1 MRRGGGLPADRDYPS
16 DARRVRSP
24 IFFPPMFEPLR
35 DALRG
40 FSARLEPDER
50 RAATQAMRD
59 ALVHAKLG
67 LNDLRALLAT
77 TNTRLAAER
86 AELDTVRR
94 RQGLA
99 AEINDRETVAIAERF
114 AAQHQERVAMLE
126 TKQMVQQQE
135 LSLAERDYEDMA
147 GELRLILSGVAPGA
161 PSVARS
167 GNSGAA
173 PDLGDSPPV
182 GADDGLD
189 DGSDDSRAGSQTDSL
204 LSPARRTRVE
214 READAEERLA
224 ALKRRM
230 GK

>member
-1 MRRGGGLPADRDYPS
+1 
-16 DARRVRSP
+16 
-24 IFFPPMFEPLR
+24 MFEPLR

-40 FSARLEPDER
+40 LSTRLDPDER
-50 RAATQAMRD
+50 RTMTQAMRD

-86 AELDTVRR
+86 AELETVRR

-99 AEINDRETVAIAERF
+99 AQINDEETVAIAERF
-114 AAQHQERVAMLE
+114 ASQHQERVLMLE

-135 LSLAERDYEDMA
+135 LSLAEREYEEMSV
-147 GELRLILSGVAPGA
+147 ELRLIKSGVAPGA
-161 PSVARS
+161 RSEKPGTAFGAAAAAESVRSDGLPADLDLEDKTAAGVNSVLDDPLADPLTESVA
-167 GNSGAA
+167 
-173 PDLGDSPPV
+173 SP
-182 GADDGLD
+182 
-189 DGSDDSRAGSQTDSL
+189 T
-204 LSPARRTRVE
+204 RRTRVE
-214 READAEERLA
+214 READAEQRLA

>member
-1 MRRGGGLPADRDYPS
+1 
-16 DARRVRSP
+16 
-24 IFFPPMFEPLR
+24 MFEPLR

-40 FSARLEPDER
+40 FSTRLDPDER
-50 RAATQAMRD
+50 RSMTQAMRD

-67 LNDLRALLAT
+67 LNDLRASLAA
-77 TNTRLAAER
+77 TNARLAAER

-99 AEINDRETVAIAERF
+99 AQIGDQETVAIAERF
-114 AAQHQERVAMLE
+114 AVQHQERVAMLE

-135 LSLAERDYEDMA
+135 LSLAERDYEDMSA
-147 GELRLILSGVAPGA
+147 ELRLILSGVAPGA
-161 PSVARS
+161 RS
-167 GNSGAA
+167 TASA
-173 PDLGDSPPV
+173 PKEPTVSEERLAESTLDQTDPAGVDEL
-182 GADDGLD
+182 LD
-189 DGSDDSRAGSQTDSL
+189 DSMTDAMADRGGDPLGGDPLADPFS
-204 LSPARRTRVE
+204 SPTRRTRAE

>member
-1 MRRGGGLPADRDYPS
+1 
-16 DARRVRSP
+16 
-24 IFFPPMFEPLR
+24 MFEPLR

-40 FSARLEPDER
+40 LSTRLDPDER
-50 RAATQAMRD
+50 RTMAQAMRD

-86 AELDTVRR
+86 AELETVRR

-99 AEINDRETVAIAERF
+99 AQINDEETVAIAERF
-114 AAQHQERVAMLE
+114 ASQHQERVVMLE

-135 LSLAERDYEDMA
+135 LSLAERDYEEMSV
-147 GELRLILSGVAPGA
+147 ELRLIKSGVAPG
-161 PSVARS
+161 VRS
-167 GNSGAA
+167 KEPGTAFGAA
-173 PDLGDSPPV
+173 AAAESVRL
-182 GADDGLD
+182 DGLPADLDLEEKTAAGVDGVMD
-189 DGSDDSRAGSQTDSL
+189 DPLADPLVYPR
-204 LSPARRTRVE
+204 RRTRAE
-214 READAEERLA
+214 RDADAEQRLA

>member
-1 MRRGGGLPADRDYPS
+1 
-16 DARRVRSP
+16 
-24 IFFPPMFEPLR
+24 MFEPLR

-40 FSARLEPDER
+40 LSTRLDPDER
-50 RAATQAMRD
+50 RTMTQAMRD

-86 AELDTVRR
+86 AELETVRR

-99 AEINDRETVAIAERF
+99 AQINDEETVAIAERF
-114 AAQHQERVAMLE
+114 ASQHQERVVMLE

-135 LSLAERDYEDMA
+135 LSLAERDYEEMSV
-147 GELRLILSGVAPGA
+147 ELRLIKSGVAPGGRSKPPGTA
-161 PSVARS
+161 FDAAAAAESVRS
-167 GNSGAA
+167 
-173 PDLGDSPPV
+173 
-182 GADDGLD
+182 DGLSADLDPEEKTAAGVDGVLD
-189 DGSDDSRAGSQTDSL
+189 DPLAEPLVYPS
-204 LSPARRTRVE
+204 RRTRAE
-214 READAEERLA
+214 RDADAEQRLA